1 MPHYYHKTGQVFVGD
16 NNLTVSGTDSDNSSP
31 VDLVLAR
38 QQHKAYVD
46 ALRSTGADV
55 RVLPG
60 DEAHPDCVFVEDPA
74 VVIGGTALIT
84 RPGAPSRRRETDRIK
99 RVLQVDTSRDRAR
112 ERKSLLHKRATVL
125 NGNS

>member
-1 MPHYYHKTGQVFVGD
+1 MVTFSP
-16 NNLTVSGTDSDNSSP
+16 SGTDSANSNP
-31 VDLVLAR
+31 VDLALAR

-99 RVLQVDTSRDRAR
+99 RVLQVQYNTSRDRAR
-112 ERKSLLHKRATVL
+112 KKSLT
-125 NGNS
+125 